1 MTRNALTIMEVM
13 VAVSL
18 ASFVAAIGFTGIN
31 AFGKSITRAKQFT
44 SETELIT
51 SAMRMAVANADVG
64 ASGFT
69 ALPTPRSWVQAS
81 FTGNTMTMTL
91 ASHMGAD
98 KFGGRMDRGLQMNT
112 SGSQMNPGVSSN
124 QLVIAAISIYRP

>member
-1 MTRNALTIMEVM
+1 MNRFAITLIEVM

-18 ASFVAAIGFTGIN
+18 ASFVAAIGFTGIS

-51 SAMRMAVANADVG
+51 TAMRMAVANADIG
-64 ASGFT
+64 ATGFT

-81 FTGNTMTMTL
+81 FSGNTMTMTL
-91 ASHMGAD
+91 ASHLNAG
-98 KFGGRMDRGLQMNT
+98 KFGGRMDRGLQMTT
-112 SGSQMNPGVSSN
+112 SASQINPGVSSN
-124 QLVIAAISIYRP
+124 QLVIAALSIYRP